1 MLPHGRL
8 KAGIPPKLHPVLS
21 PKKAMQ
27 AACCFVLAP
36 HKTIVWAGGVY
47 IKGLEMYFA
56 NKHCKRYIAS
66 LFDLGLGAAYGSLKV
81 LCCLGVV
88 AN

>member
-1 MLPHGRL
+1 MYTSC
-8 KAGIPPKLHPVLS
+8 PVLCWPS
-21 PKKAMQ
+21 
-27 AACCFVLAP
+27 

-56 NKHCKRYIAS
+56 NKHCKRYISS

-88 AN
+88 PNLWVLCRLGVVANQANNLLNK